1 MSLHKRNKKLKHFL
15 KSASEF
21 GLKAKSKNCHPQVL
35 LRSSEKEKEPLDL
48 FYYLK
53 YCFFFLFYFLT
64 DPLFIL
70 NDNTCLV

>member
-15 KSASEF
+15 ESASEF

-53 YCFFFLFYFLT
+53 YCLDFFFLT